1 MTPAGRPSRCE
12 RTRAWGA
19 LAPDAELS
27 QFERRLLDAH
37 LARCACCRDF
47 AEQVAAI
54 AAELRAARLER
65 SARRTVL
72 PSAHVRRSAYARGRG
87 IAAVAAVAAMAFGIG
102 LQAPLEE
109 ERERPSAPLG
119 SAPAD
124 VDEAELQT
132 MRQLR
137 HEAFLAGIAYAD
149 RPSGALGTHP
159 A

>member
-1 MTPAGRPSRCE
+1 MTEGGRPSRCE
-12 RTRAWGA
+12 RTRAWAA

-27 QFERRLLDAH
+27 QLERRLLDAH
-37 LARCACCRDF
+37 LAHCACCRLF
-47 AEQVAAI
+47 AEEVAAI
-54 AAELRAARLER
+54 AAELRAARFER
-65 SARRTVL
+65 SARRSVL
-72 PSAHVRRSAYARGRG
+72 PSAPVGRSAYARGRG

-102 LQAPLEE
+102 TQASVDR
-109 ERERPSAPLG
+109 ERQRPSAPLG

-137 HEAFLAGIAYAD
+137 QEAFRAGIADPD